1 MGLPTDLLRG
11 WINLTPLD
19 SSNHGQDAF
28 PRAEETWK
36 QTETTERERP
46 VHKVRLVGSVL
57 PEEMVFR
64 WDMGMWDFEPG
75 LLPRM
80 LGKG

>member
-1 MGLPTDLLRG
+1 MGKMHSPGQRK
-11 WINLTPLD
+11 
-19 SSNHGQDAF
+19 HGSTQKPQNGRD
-28 PRAEETWK
+28 RCTRCSED
-36 QTETTERERP
+36 
-46 VHKVRLVGSVL
+46 RLVGNVL

>member
-1 MGLPTDLLRG
+1 M
-11 WINLTPLD
+11 
-19 SSNHGQDAF
+19 
-28 PRAEETWK
+28 
-36 QTETTERERP
+36 
-46 VHKVRLVGSVL
+46 HKGSEDRFVGNVF

-64 WDMGMWDFEPG
+64 WDMEMWDFEPG

>member
-1 MGLPTDLLRG
+1 MGKMHSPGQRK
-11 WINLTPLD
+11 
-19 SSNHGQDAF
+19 HGSTQNGRDWCT
-28 PRAEETWK
+28 RCSED
-36 QTETTERERP
+36 
-46 VHKVRLVGSVL
+46 RLVGNML
-57 PEEMVFR
+57 PEEMVVR

>member
-1 MGLPTDLLRG
+1 MGKMHSPGQRK
-11 WINLTPLD
+11 
-19 SSNHGQDAF
+19 HGS
-28 PRAEETWK
+28 K
-36 QTETTERERP
+36 QKPQNGRDRCTRRSED
-46 VHKVRLVGSVL
+46 RLVGSVL